1 MNGSIDSE
9 RIFPRMRVTKVIQ
22 EKAQTRQPAAP
33 TADEAFQTLFQENWT
48 GIYRLLVRMVGDP
61 AEAED
66 LALETFFRFYQHA
79 PMDGEGANLRGWLYR
94 VATNLGL
101 HSIRGEQRRQHYEL
115 EAGKHVLE
123 ETSPEKPPEVLE
135 NKETNHQARLALSQM
150 NPRQAQLLVLRYS
163 GMAYK
168 EIALVLSLAP
178 TSIGPLLLRAEH
190 EFSRIYQSLSREE
203 P

>member
-1 MNGSIDSE
+1 
-9 RIFPRMRVTKVIQ
+9 MRVTKAIQ
-22 EKAQTRQPAAP
+22 AKTQTHQPAAP
-33 TADEAFQTLFQENWT
+33 TAEESFQTLFLENWS

-66 LALETFFRFYQHA
+66 LALETFLKLYNHS
-79 PMDGEGANLRGWLYR
+79 PLDGEGANLRGWLFR

-101 HSIRGEQRRQHYEL
+101 HSIRSEQRRQHYEL

-123 ETSPEKPPEVLE
+123 ETSLEKPPEVLE

-168 EIALVLSLAP
+168 EIAQMLGLAP

-190 EFSRIYQSLSREE
+190 EFSRIYQSLSQEE

>member
-1 MNGSIDSE
+1 MNGPIDFE
-9 RIFPRMRVTKVIQ
+9 RTLPRMRVTKVIPA
-22 EKAQTRQPAAP
+22 KAHTRQPAAP
-33 TADEAFQTLFQENWT
+33 TADETFQTLFLENWT

-61 AEAED
+61 ADAED
-66 LALETFFRFYQHA
+66 LALETFLKLYQHA
-79 PMDGEGANLRGWLYR
+79 PINEEGANLRGWLFR
-94 VATNLGL
+94 VAMNLGL
-101 HSIRGEQRRQHYEL
+101 HSIRSDQRRQHYEL
-115 EAGKHVLE
+115 EAGKHALE

-168 EIALVLSLAP
+168 EIALALGLAP
-178 TSIGPLLLRAEH
+178 ASIGPLLLRAEH